1 MMEKKKL
8 ATYSEM
14 GGYEIN
20 YILDGHRLICG
31 DCANA
36 LDEEEKL
43 NVEQFILWE
52 GDDMYCDICN
62 KEIET
67 IY

>member
-1 MMEKKKL
+1 MMENKKL

-20 YILDGHRLICG
+20 YILDGNKLICG
-31 DCANA
+31 ECANA
-36 LDEEEKL
+36 LESDDKEK
-43 NVEQFILWE
+43 VEQFILWE
-52 GDDMYCDICN
+52 GDNSYCDICN